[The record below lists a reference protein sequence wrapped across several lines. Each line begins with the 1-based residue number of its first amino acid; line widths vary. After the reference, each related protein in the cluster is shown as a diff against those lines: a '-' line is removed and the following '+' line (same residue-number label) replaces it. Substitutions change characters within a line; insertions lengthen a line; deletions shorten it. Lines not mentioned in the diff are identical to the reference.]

1 MTLGLII
8 HSLLAVLWVGGM
20 FFAFVILRPSL
31 QEWEA
36 LDRLKLWQGVFKRF
50 FPWVWMSVLGLLL
63 TGYFMIFYGF
73 GGFSGVGLHVHIMHL
88 TGLIMVALF
97 LYLFHVP
104 WLAFKHA
111 VDQEDVAVAATRLA
125 TIRVIVGANLALG
138 LLTVAIGA
146 SGRYWGG

>member
-8 HSLLAVLWVGGM
+8 HSLLAALWVGGM
-20 FFAFVILRPSL
+20 FFAYAVLRPSL
-31 QEWEA
+31 AEWEA

-88 TGLIMVALF
+88 AGLIMTTLF

-104 WLAFKHA
+104 WLAFKRA
-111 VDQEDVAVAATRLA
+111 VDQEDVAVAAMRLA
-125 TIRVIVGANLALG
+125 TIRKIVGANLALG

>member
-1 MTLGLII
+1 MTIGLII

-20 FFAFVILRPSL
+20 FFAYGILRPSL
-31 QEWEA
+31 NEWEA

-63 TGYFMIFYGF
+63 TGYFMIFFGF
-73 GGFSGVGLHVHIMHL
+73 GGFSSVGLHVHIMHL

-104 WLAFKHA
+104 WLAFKRS
-111 VDQEDVAVAATRLA
+111 VEQEDVAVAAKQLA
-125 TIRVIVGANLALG
+125 IIRKIVGANLALG
-138 LLTVAIGA
+138 LLTVAIGS
-146 SGRYWGG
+146 SGRHWG